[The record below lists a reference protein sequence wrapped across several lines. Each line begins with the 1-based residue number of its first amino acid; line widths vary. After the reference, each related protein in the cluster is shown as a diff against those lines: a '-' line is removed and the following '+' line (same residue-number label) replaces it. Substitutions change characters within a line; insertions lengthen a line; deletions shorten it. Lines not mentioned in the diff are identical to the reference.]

1 MENQKKRAQL
11 DKEITCKKKI
21 NNHIRQNGLRHLKDE
36 NKTKPVYTAVIR
48 ITESSRAGTSSYM
61 LGILEVFEYDKIDL
75 SVRVLLSINAK
86 RNKAYTFISFE
97 V

>member
-48 ITESSRAGTSSYM
+48 ITDLTNSASSPPGRGQAVIC
-61 LGILEVFEYDKIDL
+61 LGF
-75 SVRVLLSINAK
+75 
-86 RNKAYTFISFE
+86 
-97 V
+97 